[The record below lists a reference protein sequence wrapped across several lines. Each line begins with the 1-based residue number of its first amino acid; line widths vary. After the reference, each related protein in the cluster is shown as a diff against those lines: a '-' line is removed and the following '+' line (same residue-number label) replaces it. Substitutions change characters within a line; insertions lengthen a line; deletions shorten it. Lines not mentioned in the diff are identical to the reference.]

1 MVQITA
7 QAGAL
12 LQRIPSVQTLR
23 LVLDANGPLI
33 GASSPATD
41 DTVLF
46 HNNQAVLRLAADA
59 AAALDGSTIAIRG
72 ADAPDELVI
81 LGPGESINEGVQ
93 A

>member
-1 MVQITA
+1 MVHITA

-33 GASSPATD
+33 GASAPAAD

-46 HNNQAVLRLAADA
+46 HNNQAVLRLSSEAS
-59 AAALDGSTIAIRG
+59 AALNGSTIAVRG
-72 ADAPDELVI
+72 ADAPEELVI
-81 LGPGESINEGVQ
+81 LGPEESTVERAQ
-93 A
+93 E